1 MNQSLENTRWREP
14 EQPEI
19 SYPASPPAEEETEGQ
34 RVVAVGPRLFHLLTH
49 RKFLDLFPPPC
60 FILLSLFFNQPL
72 FLLRIWIFMKRHW
85 CLGALWPQRAPG
97 SVSGVPSTVLSH
109 RCCHSLTTTVVKSH
123 CLKVYTDHSPCR
135 RPEGQR
141 VRGNT
146 LSVTS
151 Y

>member
-14 EQPEI
+14 EPPEI

-49 RKFLDLFPPPC
+49 RKFLDLFLPPC

-109 RCCHSLTTTVVKSH
+109 RCCHSLTTTVVKKP
-123 CLKVYTDHSPCR
+123 L
-135 RPEGQR
+135 PEGLHRPFSMQ
-141 VRGNT
+141 
-146 LSVTS
+146 TS
-151 Y
+151 RWPAGT